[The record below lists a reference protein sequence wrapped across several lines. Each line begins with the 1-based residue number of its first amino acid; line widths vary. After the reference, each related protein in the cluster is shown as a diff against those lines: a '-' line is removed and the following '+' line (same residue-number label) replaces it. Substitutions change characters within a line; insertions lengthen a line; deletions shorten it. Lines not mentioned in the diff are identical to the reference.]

1 MILRRS
7 FLILAFCLGHGI
19 PAAAQPVLRIG
30 LSAPL
35 TGADAAFGQGIR
47 QGAEQAVADLNRA
60 GSRRLALSVADDG
73 GEPRQAAQVAA
84 RLVGE
89 GVAAVIGPFESPAA
103 AAAAPIFDKAGT
115 VFLTTGAAY
124 GPLTGRGLWNLFRL
138 GPSDPQQ
145 ARAAA
150 DYLARTF
157 PDRPIAVLNDRTSFG
172 RGLTETVAA
181 RWREIGQKE
190 PIIAGFDR
198 GSTDLAGLAGRLA
211 EAKVA
216 AVYFGGLAPD
226 AVSLVRAMREAK
238 IDATLVASDGILD
251 PAFAALGAAGEGT
264 VMTLPPDAPH
274 LPEARGPKPAP
285 RTPEA
290 DAVAAAAYA
299 AVQVIAQ
306 ALDRGAAI
314 DPRTGKADGRKLAQ
328 ALRAGPF
335 KTIAGTVAFDA
346 RGDQTGEPVV
356 LRVWRRQPD
365 GRLDY
370 AGQEPAVEAARP
382 QSSGPGLN

>member
-7 FLILAFCLGHGI
+7 FLILALCLGHAI
-19 PAAAQPVLRIG
+19 PAVAQPVLRFG

-47 QGAEQAVADLNRA
+47 QGAEQAVADLNRI
-60 GSRRLALSVADDG
+60 GSRRFALSVADDG

-84 RLVGE
+84 RFIAE
-89 GVAAVIGPFESPAA
+89 GVAAVIGPFESPAV
-103 AAAAPIFDKAGT
+103 AAAAPIYDKAGT

-124 GPLTGRGLWNLFRL
+124 GPLTARGLWNLFRL

-157 PDRPIAVLNDRTSFG
+157 PDRPIAILNDRTSFG
-172 RGLTETVAA
+172 RGLAEAVAA
-181 RWREIGQKE
+181 RWREHGQKE
-190 PIIAGFDR
+190 PISTGFDR
-198 GSTDLAGLAGRLA
+198 GSTDLAGLARRLA

-238 IDATLVASDGILD
+238 IDAPLVASDGILD

-264 VMTLPPDAPH
+264 VMTLPPDVPH
-274 LPEARGPKPAP
+274 LPESRGPKPTP
-285 RTPEA
+285 RTPES
-290 DAVAAAAYA
+290 DAVAAEAYA
-299 AVQVIAQ
+299 AVQIIAQ
-306 ALDRGAAI
+306 ALDRSAVI
-314 DPRTGKADGRKLAQ
+314 DPRTGKADGRRLAQ

-335 KTIAGTVAFDA
+335 RTIVGTVAFDA
-346 RGDQTGEPVV
+346 RGDQTSEPVV
-356 LRVWRRQPD
+356 LRVWRLQPD

-370 AGQEPAVEAARP
+370 AGQDPAAEAAR
-382 QSSGPGLN
+382 SRTSGPGLN